1 MNRRA
6 VKSLIRRFLGSG
18 LALVLLVAALSVG
31 SVFSPGFTVDIG
43 RLPAAAEQQAKAA
56 DLNLVCPGAA
66 YRAGGFGGDKL
77 GEIDQIGSAEVNSI
91 GWARTAKVTST
102 ELSGPNGSAEVPA
115 TLGIIQRMSRPTSV
129 ISADASGKLEQ
140 GSQLL
145 NITTLQLQGED
156 TFSGL
161 LAASCQ
167 KPATELWFVGG
178 DTTVGREALLIVTN
192 PSKVDAQ
199 IDITAFANG
208 GQVKA
213 DGLEGLAVPAGKTL
227 VLPLA
232 SDLINQAT
240 LALHVQAT
248 GGSVAAWLQQRV
260 VRGTLA
266 GGSDFIAPATEL
278 GKNLMIPGLLL
289 RGSADA
295 ATIIRT
301 RPAYADQTPM
311 LRVFAP
317 PIGNG
322 SAKTFTVTAQIF
334 GATAKTFGTVLRQ
347 TVTAGAV
354 TDIPITG
361 LADGDYVAFV
371 SAEQPIRAA
380 IRLPRTNKA
389 KSPATDF
396 AWLQA
401 GESLA
406 GLRAFRVPQS
416 GVTKLSLG
424 NSGKSEVSFELGN
437 PEQVLAGTAPT
448 VKLAAGA
455 VRTIGL
461 TAGAMVWLKTDATTL
476 RANLVIDVDSA
487 VATLPITDYKNLP
500 SQLLVS
506 VR

>member
-1 MNRRA
+1 M
-6 VKSLIRRFLGSG
+6 
-18 LALVLLVAALSVG
+18 
-31 SVFSPGFTVDIG
+31 
-43 RLPAAAEQQAKAA
+43 QQAKAA

-66 YRAGGFGGDKL
+66 YRTGGAGGDKL
-77 GEIDQIGSAEVNSI
+77 GQIDQAGSAEVNSMS
-91 GWARTAKVTST
+91 WARTAKVTST
-102 ELSGPNGSAEVPA
+102 ELAGPQGSNASAPVS
-115 TLGIIQRMSRPTSV
+115 GIIQRMARPTSV
-129 ISADASGKLEQ
+129 LLADETGKYEQ

-145 NITTLQLQGED
+145 QITTLQLQAED

-161 LAASCQ
+161 LAAACQ
-167 KPATELWFVGG
+167 KPGTELWFVGG
-178 DTTVGREALLIVTN
+178 DTTVGREALLVVTN
-192 PSKVDAQ
+192 PGKVDAQ
-199 IDITAFANG
+199 IDVTAFSAG
-208 GQVKA
+208 GRVKA
-213 DGLEGLAVPAGKTL
+213 DGLEGLSVPAGKTL

-278 GKNLMIPGLLL
+278 GNALVIPGLLL

-295 ATIIRT
+295 TEIIKT

-317 PIGNG
+317 EAASGQP
-322 SAKTFTVTAQIF
+322 KTVTVTAQIF
-334 GATAKTFGTVLRQ
+334 GSSAKTFGTVIRQ
-347 TVTAGAV
+347 TIQVGAV

-361 LADGDYVAFV
+361 LTDGDYVAFI
-371 SAEQPIRAA
+371 SSEQPVRAA
-380 IRLPRTNKA
+380 IRLPRTNKT

-406 GLRAFRVPQS
+406 GIRAFRVPQS
-416 GVTKLSLG
+416 GVTKLSIA
-424 NSGKSEVSFELGN
+424 NSGKSEATIELGTA
-437 PEQVLAGTAPT
+437 EQVLASKAPV
-448 VKLAAGA
+448 VKLASGA

-461 TAGAMVWLKTDATTL
+461 TAGAMVWLKAESSL
-476 RANLVIDVDSA
+476 VRGNLVIDVDST

-500 SQLLVS
+500 SQLSVS